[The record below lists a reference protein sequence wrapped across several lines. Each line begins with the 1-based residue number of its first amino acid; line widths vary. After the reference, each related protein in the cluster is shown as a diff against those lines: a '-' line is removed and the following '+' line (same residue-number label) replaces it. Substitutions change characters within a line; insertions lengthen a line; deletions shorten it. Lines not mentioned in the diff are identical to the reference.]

1 MYKEAIPWEQWVL
14 PPTAVAG
21 PVRFADDTNLCLS
34 APGSKP
40 PSPSPSPSPSPNP
53 PSPSPPSPPPLTSVP
68 VWPLP
73 LKLDCVPPA
82 DSSSGYSGAPT
93 VPLLSSSVTIT
104 LAGSGSGTRVS
115 QAAAARYQLLLRA
128 AGSAAG
134 VVTKVVVTVQAS
146 NSSLGMGTNYS
157 YSIISGTTTTT
168 TTNTASAG
176 VAGLNAAA
184 AVNVLAATPFAV
196 AYAMETLLQLAAP
209 AAQKICGGGFTVVD
223 EPTYVHRGILLDTG
237 RRFFPTAVVKTT
249 IESMAMFKLNVLHFH
264 LSEGRFRVESTTYPE
279 LNLPCSNKTCP
290 ESGECDTDDSSTS
303 DNCFGR
309 LERTLFGC
317 ADPQVPM
324 KGAWCTPHQYFLP
337 SRLQGPPATLC

>member
-1 MYKEAIPWEQWVL
+1 MQHRTAFKAGRGRVRLTSTAALATQRTASGAVYKEAIPWEQWVL

-21 PVRFADDTNLCLS
+21 P
-34 APGSKP
+34 
-40 PSPSPSPSPSPNP
+40 
-53 PSPSPPSPPPLTSVP
+53 
-68 VWPLP
+68 
-73 LKLDCVPPA
+73 LDCVPPA
-82 DSSSGYSGAPT
+82 DSSSGYSDAPT

-176 VAGLNAAA
+176 VEGLNAAA

-249 IESMAMFKLNVLHFH
+249 IESMAMFKLNDEIKDIVDFAYLR
-264 LSEGRFRVESTTYPE
+264 GVRVVPE
-279 LNLPCSNKTCP
+279 FEMPGKS
-290 ESGECDTDDSSTS
+290 
-303 DNCFGR
+303 
-309 LERTLFGC
+309 
-317 ADPQVPM
+317 
-324 KGAWCTPHQYFLP
+324 HQ
-337 SRLQGPPATLC
+337 